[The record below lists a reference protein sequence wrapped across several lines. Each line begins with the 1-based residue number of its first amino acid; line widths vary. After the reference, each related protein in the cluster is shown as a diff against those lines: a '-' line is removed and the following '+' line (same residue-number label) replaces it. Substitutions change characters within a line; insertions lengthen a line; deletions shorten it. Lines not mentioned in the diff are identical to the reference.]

1 MIPEGCGDSA
11 QLRNA
16 GSRLK
21 RICVL
26 FCSMQRIPRL
36 GVALGMLCF
45 FLTNTP
51 LVAQTVHSK
60 QIYLWDVTLSMKQN
74 DIWDAVK
81 DQMIQSLTEVKD
93 EDTEVIVIPFQDDV
107 YEEQRVTV
115 GDKAALERLVNWI
128 DGYDVPMPTGGHG
141 TNICRALERA
151 EDFVLKENIDCV
163 FLLTDGT
170 HEPKR
175 PDMAQKH
182 PQGCLEAY
190 LNDRWCAFATELD
203 AYLVYYHLL
212 GSADPEIQQVTD
224 ETCRAMSVEP
234 GDGTP
239 DRLHYIS
246 PQVQL
251 ISRDEAFLADPTFS
265 IPVTTSLAP
274 SMYPLCEF
282 TGSLVGSGFESP
294 LRIEFTGTS
303 LECAL
308 DAQAIQRLN
317 RTFPASVDE
326 VTYDLQV
333 ELSLTPV
340 EEVMVALTA
349 DLIPFQFH
357 HYQERWFELK
367 IVEE

>member
-1 MIPEGCGDSA
+1 MPEGCGDSA

-16 GSRLK
+16 DSRFK

-26 FCSMQRIPRL
+26 FCSMQRIPSL

-45 FLTNTP
+45 FFMNTH

-60 QIYLWDVTLSMKQN
+60 QIYLWDVTWSMKDN
-74 DIWDAVK
+74 GIWETVK
-81 DQMIQSLTEVKD
+81 EQMIQGLTEVKD

-107 YEEQRVTV
+107 FPELRVTV
-115 GDKAALERLVNWI
+115 GDKDALDRLVKWI
-128 DGYDVPMPTGGHG
+128 DDYDVPYPPGGHG

-151 EDFVLKENIDCV
+151 EDFVVKENIDCV
-163 FLLTDGT
+163 FLMTDGT

-190 LNDRWCAFATELD
+190 LNDRWCAFATEFD

-251 ISRDEAFLADPTFS
+251 ISRDEAFLAEPSFT
-265 IPVTTSLAP
+265 IPVTSSLAP